1 MQIISHYMAFG
12 HGNQTCSTESTNFG
26 TGVTRYHDSLHA
38 HTISGHVNST
48 IAADPDHISF
58 PLILFLTDW
67 QDEFD
72 KNNIIRN
79 KYQIFLRTLTI
90 LTQGKRG
97 VLERHTFIV
106 ALGSKG
112 DSRFTLDEIYN
123 EDLKRLSR
131 IHEVYDG
138 RNKKNIKV
146 MAILVAS
153 LEDRIERSGMLFI
166 GQQNQSF
173 CSSFGHSTYLH
184 NLSKLPSC
192 KVCFKARIESLSV
205 HRDGQLYD
213 QGSSSCTLC
222 ADWFVLCDN
231 GALDVRVDTL
241 PDYPTEV
248 YPGSPAPPAERP
260 VGPHVHVIGPMRL
273 GFPELRCGADF
284 AFYNFHYSRT
294 KPGRPT
300 RWNIKKME
308 FYVKSIGLNTAFGK
322 MIREAAD
329 KYKDLEANIA
339 MDKFRKEVHPPSWN
353 RPHSGLSA
361 HLEATF
367 HCVFRGLVPDHVEI
381 CLATMKLVTA
391 MKPVHHVFN
400 RILKTVK
407 QMNLPRMNVSL
418 FGKGKHNKLSMAGW
432 QGSQENAFSKLMVHI
447 LLHCRIHADRPSSV
461 TEEVMSKTFDLL
473 EKATFAFYCTIAR
486 IMSVHIT
493 TWLPDET
500 LQYAKLYL
508 SYLTDVEK
516 LSLVDGKSP
525 VWKRTG
531 NHVGLLNIPEVM
543 RRYGP
548 VHTYYEAADETT
560 IQWMKPMVKN
570 VSTTSHT
577 WKATVLDAI
586 TREQT
591 LAVVSEDVR
600 NLITDEE
607 IDELGW
613 NPYDFRV
620 SRNLNELKNKFLAG
634 EALSAFSIDGV
645 YPLLPYWGLDMV
657 TSKRKIKYM
666 VAKEYLDD
674 AEYKGGIRYACFDS
688 VLFTPPS
695 ALKAPETMVGIRDNV
710 QHIYIFLFFIPK
722 NGTCVQGDRMQA
734 HVCGLNWDVIDTT
747 TNDLVT
753 PNWCSE

>member
-1 MQIISHYMAFG
+1 M
-12 HGNQTCSTESTNFG
+12 
-26 TGVTRYHDSLHA
+26 
-38 HTISGHVNST
+38 
-48 IAADPDHISF
+48 
-58 PLILFLTDW
+58 
-67 QDEFD
+67 
-72 KNNIIRN
+72 
-79 KYQIFLRTLTI
+79 
-90 LTQGKRG
+90 
-97 VLERHTFIV
+97 
-106 ALGSKG
+106 
-112 DSRFTLDEIYN
+112 
-123 EDLKRLSR
+123 
-131 IHEVYDG
+131 
-138 RNKKNIKV
+138 
-146 MAILVAS
+146 
-153 LEDRIERSGMLFI
+153 
-166 GQQNQSF
+166 
-173 CSSFGHSTYLH
+173 
-184 NLSKLPSC
+184 
-192 KVCFKARIESLSV
+192 
-205 HRDGQLYD
+205 
-213 QGSSSCTLC
+213 
-222 ADWFVLCDN
+222 
-231 GALDVRVDTL
+231 
-241 PDYPTEV
+241 
-248 YPGSPAPPAERP
+248 
-260 VGPHVHVIGPMRL
+260 
-273 GFPELRCGADF
+273 
-284 AFYNFHYSRT
+284 
-294 KPGRPT
+294 
-300 RWNIKKME
+300 
-308 FYVKSIGLNTAFGK
+308 
-322 MIREAAD
+322 
-329 KYKDLEANIA
+329 
-339 MDKFRKEVHPPSWN
+339 
-353 RPHSGLSA
+353 
-361 HLEATF
+361 
-367 HCVFRGLVPDHVEI
+367 
-381 CLATMKLVTA
+381 
-391 MKPVHHVFN
+391 
-400 RILKTVK
+400 
-407 QMNLPRMNVSL
+407 
-418 FGKGKHNKLSMAGW
+418 
-432 QGSQENAFSKLMVHI
+432 
-447 LLHCRIHADRPSSV
+447 
-461 TEEVMSKTFDLL
+461 
-473 EKATFAFYCTIAR
+473 
-486 IMSVHIT
+486 
-493 TWLPDET
+493 
-500 LQYAKLYL
+500 
-508 SYLTDVEK
+508 
-516 LSLVDGKSP
+516 VDGKSP